1 MPSPMFLPG
10 VGLCPG
16 GVSFQGFLS
25 RVSFQGFLSR
35 GITVQGGLCPGGG
48 LCLGKHEKMFPR
60 PQLKMVELD

>member
-10 VGLCPG
+10 GGLCPG
-16 GVSFQGFLS
+16 G
-25 RVSFQGFLSR
+25 VSFQGFLSR